1 MTLPL
6 NILLID
12 ACASTRSVV
21 ATLVRSAGHSVIL
34 AEDGAM
40 ALELLDSQS
49 PDLILVE
56 AELPDIGGAEL
67 VRRLSRHAR
76 VGDAFIFTISA
87 ATAEA
92 RAVMAEVEIHGW
104 LAKPLCR
111 ESLMRLVEAVAWSRS
126 STAAVADADR
136 PARVAA

>member
-12 ACASTRSVV
+12 ACATTRAVV
-21 ATLVRSAGHSVIL
+21 ATLVRTAGHSVVL
-34 AEDGAM
+34 AEDGLTAVD
-40 ALELLDSQS
+40 LLGSQT

-56 AELPDIGGAEL
+56 AELPDMGGAEL
-67 VRRLSRHAR
+67 VRRLRAHPRA
-76 VGDAFIFTISA
+76 GGAFIFTISA

-92 RAVMAEVEIHGW
+92 RAVMAEAEVHGW

-111 ESLMRLVEAVAWSRS
+111 ESLMRLVEAVSWSRS

>member
-6 NILLID
+6 NLLLID
-12 ACASTRSVV
+12 ACATTRSVV
-21 ATLVRSAGHSVIL
+21 ATLVRTAGHSIVL
-34 AEDGAM
+34 AENGAT
-40 ALELLDSQS
+40 ALELLGSQT

-56 AELPDIGGAEL
+56 AELPDIGGVEL
-67 VRRLSRHAR
+67 VRRLRAHPRA
-76 VGDAFIFTISA
+76 GEAFIFTISA

-92 RAVMAEVEIHGW
+92 RAVMVEAEIHGW
-104 LAKPLCR
+104 LTKPLCR

-126 STAAVADADR
+126 SAAAVAEADR